1 MSLQCFQCHH
11 RVLTKQIFRKAKIGS
26 RIFEVCIKFFI
37 HPSVHKIIIF
47 KPRIFEMLE
56 LCMSGQVF
64 KIFLL
69 SSLAQIMNAFIGL
82 CEQILDSLLL
92 PRVHCLITIRDQSDR
107 YLDMW
112 SSVSLSFWLSDDL
125 GTIFAWGRG
134 NMFDC
139 GGLGGGKAICLIEGL
154 S

>member
-1 MSLQCFQCHH
+1 MWPLTCSPGTSPCGAWTTWPAPRSRTACPCSTWSSNASLQCYQCHH

-82 CEQILDSLLL
+82 CKPILDSLLL
-92 PRVHCLITIRDQSDR
+92 PRVVHCLLRSINPIR
-107 YLDMW
+107 
-112 SSVSLSFWLSDDL
+112 
-125 GTIFAWGRG
+125 T
-134 NMFDC
+134 
-139 GGLGGGKAICLIEGL
+139 GLFEHI
-154 S
+154 

>member
-1 MSLQCFQCHH
+1 MALVS
-11 RVLTKQIFRKAKIGS
+11 
-26 RIFEVCIKFFI
+26 EVCNKFFMFF
-37 HPSVHKIIIF
+37 KIIVV

-82 CEQILDSLLL
+82 CEHDMRIFKPILDSLLH
-92 PRVHCLITIRDQSDR
+92 PRVHCLVTIRDQSDR

-125 GTIFAWGRG
+125 GAIFAWG
-134 NMFDC
+134 
-139 GGLGGGKAICLIEGL
+139 APCLIVVVWGRQYV
-154 S
+154 